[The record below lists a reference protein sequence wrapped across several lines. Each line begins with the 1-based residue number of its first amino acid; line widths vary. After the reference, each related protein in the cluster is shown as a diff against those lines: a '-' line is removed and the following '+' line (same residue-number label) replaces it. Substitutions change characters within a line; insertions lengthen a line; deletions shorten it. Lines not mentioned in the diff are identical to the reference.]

1 MGHTTIAFTGLGALA
16 VAALLGGC
24 ITEDDA
30 EVGDAGASMAP
41 PVGGAG
47 GGAVADCPGAPAG
60 ASAQAAAALSATNAV
75 RRAAGAPCA
84 TMVSELN
91 VGADGHCA
99 YYAANAGAPEC
110 VANPHVEVEGCAAF
124 YAANW
129 DERTRKG
136 GYTGSPDSENMHFV
150 GDGAGAVAGWL
161 DTIYH
166 RYPLL
171 NPWALDLGYG
181 GTSGCDTMDFGVG
194 AGGATPA
201 STLVVYPYDGQ
212 TGVPLSFSGAESPAP
227 PAPPAGW
234 PSGYPIVVYLRGE
247 VKAITVTDTTTGAIL
262 PTQVVPKLS
271 WQPNAVFFYTDTPF
285 APATTY
291 EVEVSGNNGADFTKT
306 WSFTTR

>member
-1 MGHTTIAFTGLGALA
+1 
-16 VAALLGGC
+16 
-24 ITEDDA
+24 
-30 EVGDAGASMAP
+30 
-41 PVGGAG
+41 
-47 GGAVADCPGAPAG
+47 
-60 ASAQAAAALSATNAV
+60 
-75 RRAAGAPCA
+75 
-84 TMVSELN
+84 MVPELN
-91 VGADGHCA
+91 AGADGHCA
-99 YYAANAGAPEC
+99 YFAANAGTPAC
-110 VANPHVEVEGCAAF
+110 VANPHVEVDGCAAF

-129 DERTRKG
+129 DERERKG

-171 NPWALDLGYG
+171 NP
-181 GTSGCDTMDFGVG
+181 S
-194 AGGATPA
+194 A

-247 VKAITVTDTTTGAIL
+247 VSTISVTDTTTGAVL
-262 PTQVVPKLS
+262 PTQIVPKLS

-291 EVEVSGNNGADFTKT
+291 EVEVTGNNGADFTKT